1 MSRNYVVEEPSRS
14 RNSNPVVEEPFR
26 SRNSNSV
33 VEPRVFSTTE
43 DLLGHIPAVF
53 APPLAKPED
62 NDIYDVR
69 ELDAFK
75 TSSFSGYKK
84 TAVKLQ
90 LVECLKHAKV
100 EEACY
105 WSAELVASSHFIDL
119 WDVAFLFLGKYIH
132 LGNPVL
138 SIYVKKKYALF
149 RSVANDPVYRHQ
161 PLTLRNNP
169 TIRHLFA
176 ELFSTMSLSEKKHA
190 YEEIKVVDVQDIGQ
204 VMKHLSADSPDYTT
218 GLLREKDPKE
228 WTVSLNEFA
237 YHISPQSRN
246 MSKACFWLEWM
257 CSYDTLCR
265 HKKETLLC
273 QKRNEYTELETKY
286 RGDFIWLIWE
296 TLVQYAE
303 KRGALETALI
313 GTLFE
318 FFRVRYSSGVIKKR
332 KSLLY
337 FAISILTETA
347 GLKREILNE
356 TQKEMVAV
364 AASNVHTVIYKELR
378 KNAVLS
384 LNPQDVEQQNMA
396 KHEKNQRFHDSLQKL
411 NLLNEHDFI

>member
-1 MSRNYVVEEPSRS
+1 MNKTDERPLHPF
-14 RNSNPVVEEPFR
+14 SNPLPSPPVASSPLQTEE
-26 SRNSNSV
+26 
-33 VEPRVFSTTE
+33 
-43 DLLGHIPAVF
+43 
-53 APPLAKPED
+53 

-69 ELDAFK
+69 EPEVFK

-84 TAVKLQ
+84 TAVKQQ

-105 WSAELVASSHFIDL
+105 WSAELVASGHFIDL
-119 WDVAFLFLGKYIH
+119 WDVAFMFLGKYIH
-132 LGNPVL
+132 LGNPVIT
-138 SIYVKKKYALF
+138 IYIKKKYTLF

-161 PLTLRNNP
+161 PLSLRNNT

-176 ELFSTMSLSEKKHA
+176 ELFSTLSLSEKKHA
-190 YEEIKVVDVQDIGQ
+190 YEEIKVLDVQDIGV
-204 VMKHLSADSPDYTT
+204 VMKHLSADTPDYIT

-237 YHISPQSRN
+237 YHISPQSQN

-257 CSYDTLCR
+257 CSYDGVCR
-265 HKKETLLC
+265 QRKEPLLC
-273 QKRNEYTELETKY
+273 QKRNEYAELEMKY

-303 KRGALETALI
+303 RRGGLETALI
-313 GTLFE
+313 NTLFE

-347 GLKREILNE
+347 PLKKEILNE

-364 AASNVHTVIYKELR
+364 AASNVHIVIYKELK
-378 KNAVLS
+378 KNAVSS
-384 LNPQDVEQQNMA
+384 LNPQDIEIQNLA
-396 KHEKNQRFHDSLQKL
+396 KYEKNKRFHDSLQKL
-411 NLLNEHDFI
+411 NLLNDHDFF